1 MLGCLCTSLQ
11 GNLILLNTMKAE
23 IYIFG
28 NFADGYS
35 QYPDNYTHNLFEVI
49 GKSRQAVSEI
59 IYHRE
64 GALSYY
70 IYTREISKKDNTF
83 IGLCYVFNDVLIKD
97 FAPLFSIFEDVIT
110 NIVVTGEM
118 LEFTNDGKLST
129 KINQLYTHTEELQ
142 RISDYLNSKLTLLVK
157 ITERLPTLNYG
168 VATNEWKTFSY
179 KDKSEIHTSILDYS
193 NIRIIKR
200 DGYDTATLTSYAG
213 KLNSLNE
220 EKTEALQTIDKQK
233 QEISDLKKKQK
244 NYKLVIWL
252 VVFICIGGIIFISTI
267 NSRNATIKRLNRVV
281 TEKVQTILLHE
292 ETISV
297 LHDTITHKIQR
308 INTLQTENTR
318 LINQQDS
325 LIVVNRKLHKDKN
338 ILQEEKANLNR
349 KLTQTENTLNSANNQ
364 ISSLKTEKND
374 LKRENKELKNRK
386 YEPETYKV
394 TSYRAPCYYIDGS
407 YNYKK
412 TGYSYSKNTTLY
424 VYYKTYAYAL
434 TEKGFVK
441 LSDLRKQ
448 Y

>member
-1 MLGCLCTSLQ
+1 
-11 GNLILLNTMKAE
+11 MKAT

-28 NFADGYS
+28 NFANGYS

-49 GKSRQAVSEI
+49 GKSRQAESEI

-64 GALSYY
+64 GALIYY
-70 IYTREISKKDNTF
+70 IYTREISKIDNTF
-83 IGLCYVFNDVLIKD
+83 IGLCYVFNDVFIKD
-97 FAPLFSIFEDVIT
+97 ITPLFSIFEDVIT
-110 NIVVTGEM
+110 NIVVTGEL
-118 LEFTNDGKLST
+118 LEFTNDGKLAT
-129 KINQLYTHTEELQ
+129 KINQLYTHTKELQ
-142 RISDYLNSKLTLLVK
+142 RVSDYLNNKLNSLGGK
-157 ITERLPTLNYG
+157 TEKLPPINFAIST
-168 VATNEWKTFSY
+168 AEWKSYSY
-179 KDKSEIHTSILDYS
+179 KDVADIQKSVVDYS
-193 NIRIIKR
+193 NVRVLK
-200 DGYDTATLTSYAG
+200 GEEYNTDTLSSYAG
-213 KLNSLNE
+213 KLNTLNN
-220 EKTEALQTIDKQK
+220 EKTAALRTIDKQK

-338 ILQEEKANLNR
+338 ILQEEKTNLNR